1 MYTILLFL
9 RFQYRQPDSYNNRL
23 PAVRLSSELYNKQS
37 IKKTDIFSHC
47 HYEALTLQ
55 ANFFGMKKAV
65 IFDMDGVLVDN
76 RDIHIEA
83 FEVLCNKHGLNFD
96 REKILRSFGQL
107 NEQIFEAL
115 LGKGALSPEK
125 IEEYGIEKEEICREI
140 FAKKI
145 KPTNGLTEL
154 LKGLKR
160 RGVKIAVGS
169 SGPLKNVQFVLDRC
183 GIAEYFDA
191 IANGDMVSKGKPD
204 PEVFLLAAKLLGEE
218 PEDCLVFE
226 DAFVGIE
233 AARRAGMNVV
243 ALATTFPK
251 EILSGYDMVISD
263 FTEIDESIV
272 DKF

>member
-1 MYTILLFL
+1 
-9 RFQYRQPDSYNNRL
+9 
-23 PAVRLSSELYNKQS
+23 
-37 IKKTDIFSHC
+37 
-47 HYEALTLQ
+47 
-55 ANFFGMKKAV
+55 MKKAV

-83 FEVLCNKHGLNFD
+83 FEILCTKHGLPFD

-115 LGKGALSPEK
+115 LGKGVLTPAQVQ
-125 IEEYGIEKEEICREI
+125 EYGIEKEEIYREI

-145 KPTNGLTEL
+145 EPANGLIDL
-154 LKGLKR
+154 LKDLKS
-160 RGVKIAVGS
+160 RGIKISVGS
-169 SGPLKNVQFVLDRC
+169 SGPLRNVQYVLDRC
-183 GIAEYFDA
+183 GIAQYFDA
-191 IANGDMVSKGKPD
+191 ISNGDMVSKGKPD
-204 PEVFLLAAKLLGEE
+204 PEIFLLAAKLLGME

-251 EILSGYDMVISD
+251 EVLKDYDMVISD
-263 FTEIDESIV
+263 FSEIDGSIV
-272 DKF
+272 EKF